1 MIIKPLWWN
10 WQTQGTLKLFI
21 IGHYIIFYKRGDIN
35 MKKDNMYVYEN
46 KKDRRFRAYYKDS
59 NGKMHTKSYPRIL
72 MEEKL
77 GRPLEPYED
86 VHHKDG
92 NPSNNSISNL
102 ELKIHGKHQKE
113 HNPKQYK
120 PKKHK
125 CDICGKKFIWTIQAQ
140 RNHKR
145 WLKKGVKKPILCSKR
160 CIGIYGKQEQIRRN
174 SNAE

>member
-1 MIIKPLWWN
+1 
-10 WQTQGTLKLFI
+10 
-21 IGHYIIFYKRGDIN
+21 
-35 MKKDNMYVYEN
+35 MYVYEN
-46 KKDRRFRAYYKDS
+46 KKDHRVRAYYKDS
-59 NGKMHTKSYPRIL
+59 NGKLHTKSYPRIL

-92 NPSNNSISNL
+92 NPKNNSISNL

-125 CDICGKKFIWTIQAQ
+125 CDICGKKFIWTVQAQ
-140 RNHKR
+140 RNHNR
-145 WLKKGVKKPILCSKR
+145 WLKRGIEKPILCSKR